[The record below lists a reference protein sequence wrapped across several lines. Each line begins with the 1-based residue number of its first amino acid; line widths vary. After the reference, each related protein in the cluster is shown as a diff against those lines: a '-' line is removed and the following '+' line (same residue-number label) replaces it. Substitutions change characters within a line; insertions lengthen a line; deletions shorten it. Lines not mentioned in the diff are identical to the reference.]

1 MSEYHEYSESPN
13 EMISAP
19 NGIDYAFRATGEGAV
34 PLVLL
39 QHFRGNLDN
48 WDPALIDALA
58 STRRVVAVDNAGIG
72 GSSGT
77 TPATVA
83 QMAHDTSPPGRSA
96 RVAGSLRRMAFLPL
110 CGGCRSPED
119 RGVTAVMPAP
129 TQPKRRTRGL
139 HRAWLVA
146 AAALVATVGAAGFR
160 ATPGVMIDPLQRAF
174 GWSTASISAAVSV
187 NLLLYGLT
195 APFAAALMERFGLR
209 RVVGIAL
216 LLVSAGSGLTVFM
229 TASWQLVLC
238 WGVLV
243 GLGTGSMALAFVA
256 TVTSRWFVHRRGL
269 VTGILTAGGATGQ
282 LIFLPILAQ
291 VIAAHG
297 WRAASLIVAGG
308 ALLVAPIAAWLLRD
322 YPGDIG
328 LEPYGGTV
336 EQAAHRVDRSI
347 DEPGPARRAL
357 GALGTASRTSAFWFL
372 VGGFAICGASTNGLV
387 GTHFIPAAHDH
398 GLPQTTAA
406 SLLALVGIFDIA
418 GTIFSG
424 WLTDRID
431 SRVLLGVYYALRGLS
446 LIALPSLFA
455 GTIHSSIVVFIIFYG
470 LDWVATVPPTIA
482 LCRQH
487 FGTSGS
493 IVFGWVF
500 AAHQVGAAIA
510 ATGAGLIRD
519 HYGAYT
525 SAFYAAG
532 FLCLFAA
539 VFSLLVRAP
548 GASRPRYRLAVPG
561 VEPAGPTL

>member
-1 MSEYHEYSESPN
+1 
-13 EMISAP
+13 
-19 NGIDYAFRATGEGAV
+19 
-34 PLVLL
+34 
-39 QHFRGNLDN
+39 
-48 WDPALIDALA
+48 
-58 STRRVVAVDNAGIG
+58 
-72 GSSGT
+72 
-77 TPATVA
+77 
-83 QMAHDTSPPGRSA
+83 
-96 RVAGSLRRMAFLPL
+96 
-110 CGGCRSPED
+110 
-119 RGVTAVMPAP
+119 
-129 TQPKRRTRGL
+129 
-139 HRAWLVA
+139 
-146 AAALVATVGAAGFR
+146 
-160 ATPGVMIDPLQRAF
+160 MIDPLQQAF

-209 RVVGIAL
+209 RVVGCAL
-216 LLVSAGSGLTVFM
+216 LLVAAGSGLTVFM

-256 TVTSRWFVHRRGL
+256 TVTSRWFVRHRGL

-282 LIFLPILAQ
+282 LIFLPVLAQ

-297 WRAASLIVAGG
+297 WKAASLTVAGG

-328 LEPYGGTV
+328 VQPFGGTHA
-336 EQAAHRVDRSI
+336 EAAHRPRSI
-347 DEPGPARRAL
+347 ATDEPGPARRAL
-357 GALGTASRTSAFWFL
+357 GALRMAARTSAFWFL

-406 SLLALVGIFDIA
+406 SLLALVGVFDIA
-418 GTIFSG
+418 GTVFSG
-424 WLTDRID
+424 FLTDRID
-431 SRVLLGVYYALRGLS
+431 SRVLLGFYYALRGLS
-446 LIALPSLFA
+446 LIVLPDLFA
-455 GTIHSSIVVFIIFYG
+455 GSTHPSMLVFIVFYG
-470 LDWVATVPPTIA
+470 LDWVATVPPTIT

-510 ATGAGLIRD
+510 ATGAAVIRD
-519 HYGAYT
+519 QLGAYT
-525 SAFYAAG
+525 AAWYSAG

-548 GASRPRYRLAVPG
+548 GAARLQLALRG
-561 VEPAGPTL
+561 